1 MLAVLAAG
9 QASADVVPEQVS
21 CVVKPLYGYRQDRSP
36 GRIVAVRLKGPELK
50 GEVRVDVAYKKLK
63 ETSTFRVDAKDSAEV
78 EIMLPSALPMDKAA
92 NVSLTVC
99 GTEKKVKTKV
109 TVEPMRHWTVYLYN
123 HSHVD
128 IGYTNTHKNVEML
141 HKTNVW
147 EGMKLAR
154 ETAGH
159 VDGARFVWNPEV
171 TWPIERLWISE
182 PEKRD
187 EVIAAI
193 RRGDLCVDASYVN
206 LNTSICSDEELFH
219 VFKFSR
225 ELQRLSGVPADVFQ
239 QFDIPGISWGLVPVM
254 AQEGIK
260 YVISWPNTDRGGN
273 AHSRNIDGMPFW
285 WVGPDGHS
293 KVLFLQPGKY
303 SNSGSM
309 DKGNTTGRPWFG
321 QRDPRKVPAR
331 IRMGSANV
339 DFTGKLVELERN
351 HYPLDFIVLSWTL
364 WDNSPVDADVPYAVN
379 EWNKKYAYPKIV
391 ISGGHEIMA
400 RLEKDYGDRLPTV
413 TGDYTEYWTDGLGT
427 AARLTAINPVTR
439 RESRR
444 RRPCGRCWQG
454 ELVPRVPISMKVGV
468 IS

>member
-1 MLAVLAAG
+1 MAAG

-92 NVSLTVC
+92 NVSLTVR
-99 GTEKKVKTKV
+99 GTEKKVKTRV

-193 RRGDLCVDASYVN
+193 RRGDLCVDA
-206 LNTSICSDEELFH
+206 ELCEPEYEH
-219 VFKFSR
+219 
-225 ELQRLSGVPADVFQ
+225 
-239 QFDIPGISWGLVPVM
+239 
-254 AQEGIK
+254 
-260 YVISWPNTDRGGN
+260 
-273 AHSRNIDGMPFW
+273 
-285 WVGPDGHS
+285 
-293 KVLFLQPGKY
+293 LFG
-303 SNSGSM
+303 
-309 DKGNTTGRPWFG
+309 
-321 QRDPRKVPAR
+321 
-331 IRMGSANV
+331 
-339 DFTGKLVELERN
+339 
-351 HYPLDFIVLSWTL
+351 
-364 WDNSPVDADVPYAVN
+364 
-379 EWNKKYAYPKIV
+379 
-391 ISGGHEIMA
+391 
-400 RLEKDYGDRLPTV
+400 
-413 TGDYTEYWTDGLGT
+413 
-427 AARLTAINPVTR
+427 
-439 RESRR
+439 
-444 RRPCGRCWQG
+444 
-454 ELVPRVPISMKVGV
+454 
-468 IS
+468 

>member
-1 MLAVLAAG
+1 MKRIFFCGMLAVLAAG

-50 GEVRVDVAYKKLK
+50 GEVSVDVAYKKLK

-78 EIMLPSALPMDKAA
+78 EIMLPSALPMDKVA
-92 NVSLTVC
+92 NVSLTVR

-219 VFKFSR
+219 VFNVS
-225 ELQRLSGVPADVFQ
+225 
-239 QFDIPGISWGLVPVM
+239 
-254 AQEGIK
+254 
-260 YVISWPNTDRGGN
+260 
-273 AHSRNIDGMPFW
+273 
-285 WVGPDGHS
+285 S
-293 KVLFLQPGKY
+293 K
-303 SNSGSM
+303 
-309 DKGNTTGRPWFG
+309 
-321 QRDPRKVPAR
+321 
-331 IRMGSANV
+331 
-339 DFTGKLVELERN
+339 
-351 HYPLDFIVLSWTL
+351 
-364 WDNSPVDADVPYAVN
+364 
-379 EWNKKYAYPKIV
+379 
-391 ISGGHEIMA
+391 
-400 RLEKDYGDRLPTV
+400 
-413 TGDYTEYWTDGLGT
+413 
-427 AARLTAINPVTR
+427 
-439 RESRR
+439 
-444 RRPCGRCWQG
+444 
-454 ELVPRVPISMKVGV
+454 
-468 IS
+468 

>member
-99 GTEKKVKTKV
+99 GTEKKMKTKV
-109 TVEPMRHWTVYLYN
+109 TVDPMRHWTVFLYN

-141 HKTNVW
+141 HKTNVK
-147 EGMKLAR
+147 ESMKLAR

-187 EVIAAI
+187 LT
-193 RRGDLCVDASYVN
+193 LCRM
-206 LNTSICSDEELFH
+206 T
-219 VFKFSR
+219 
-225 ELQRLSGVPADVFQ
+225 
-239 QFDIPGISWGLVPVM
+239 
-254 AQEGIK
+254 
-260 YVISWPNTDRGGN
+260 T
-273 AHSRNIDGMPFW
+273 NI
-285 WVGPDGHS
+285 
-293 KVLFLQPGKY
+293 
-303 SNSGSM
+303 
-309 DKGNTTGRPWFG
+309 
-321 QRDPRKVPAR
+321 
-331 IRMGSANV
+331 
-339 DFTGKLVELERN
+339 
-351 HYPLDFIVLSWTL
+351 
-364 WDNSPVDADVPYAVN
+364 
-379 EWNKKYAYPKIV
+379 
-391 ISGGHEIMA
+391 
-400 RLEKDYGDRLPTV
+400 
-413 TGDYTEYWTDGLGT
+413 
-427 AARLTAINPVTR
+427 
-439 RESRR
+439 
-444 RRPCGRCWQG
+444 
-454 ELVPRVPISMKVGV
+454 
-468 IS
+468 

>member
-50 GEVRVDVAYKKLK
+50 GEVSVDVAYKKLK

-92 NVSLTVC
+92 NVSLTVR

-182 PEKRD
+182 PENGMRS
-187 EVIAAI
+187 
-193 RRGDLCVDASYVN
+193 L
-206 LNTSICSDEELFH
+206 
-219 VFKFSR
+219 
-225 ELQRLSGVPADVFQ
+225 RLSGEATFV
-239 QFDIPGISWGLVPVM
+239 WTPVM
-254 AQEGIK
+254 
-260 YVISWPNTDRGGN
+260 
-273 AHSRNIDGMPFW
+273 
-285 WVGPDGHS
+285 
-293 KVLFLQPGKY
+293 
-303 SNSGSM
+303 
-309 DKGNTTGRPWFG
+309 
-321 QRDPRKVPAR
+321 
-331 IRMGSANV
+331 
-339 DFTGKLVELERN
+339 
-351 HYPLDFIVLSWTL
+351 
-364 WDNSPVDADVPYAVN
+364 
-379 EWNKKYAYPKIV
+379 
-391 ISGGHEIMA
+391 
-400 RLEKDYGDRLPTV
+400 
-413 TGDYTEYWTDGLGT
+413 
-427 AARLTAINPVTR
+427 
-439 RESRR
+439 
-444 RRPCGRCWQG
+444 
-454 ELVPRVPISMKVGV
+454 
-468 IS
+468 

>member
-285 WVGPDGHS
+285 WVAPTAIPKCCSCNRASIPTAAAWTRGTR
-293 KVLFLQPGKY
+293 PG
-303 SNSGSM
+303 GL
-309 DKGNTTGRPWFG
+309 
-321 QRDPRKVPAR
+321 
-331 IRMGSANV
+331 GSANV
-339 DFTGKLVELERN
+339 TRVRFRRASG
-351 HYPLDFIVLSWTL
+351 WG
-364 WDNSPVDADVPYAVN
+364 VP
-379 EWNKKYAYPKIV
+379 
-391 ISGGHEIMA
+391 M
-400 RLEKDYGDRLPTV
+400 
-413 TGDYTEYWTDGLGT
+413 
-427 AARLTAINPVTR
+427 
-439 RESRR
+439 
-444 RRPCGRCWQG
+444 
-454 ELVPRVPISMKVGV
+454 
-468 IS
+468 